1 MRHLCARGHARG
13 SDDGRVRRGH
23 ARFVAWA
30 IAVTAVVAL
39 STTSSS
45 VAAVAVS
52 HSDVSSQ
59 ASGPLRAAGRA
70 APLPRTP
77 AQPKNLATMGP
88 GPGSPLS
95 TANAAAVAAA
105 VRKVHASG
113 KPVTVNALTTGTTTV
128 TARPDDRLS
137 LTEHVFPVRVLRGHD
152 WVPVSTTLKRNAD
165 GSLSP
170 VAVARDAVTFSG
182 GGPGPLATINAAG
195 TSLSLSWPGRLPAPV
210 VSGDAAT
217 FRDVLPGVDLM
228 LTATSVQAGGF
239 SEVLVVHD
247 AAAAADPALAHLRLA
262 VTAHGVRLAARG
274 GGGLVASA
282 PGVSGYY
289 AAPAPAMWDSSGLE
303 PSASR
308 ATVNSAT
315 VAARAAGASL
325 APPGPPSS
333 PAGPGGGARL
343 ARVGADVSAD
353 GRTLS
358 LAPERAMLTSPST
371 RWPVY
376 IDPSFAWHTADGGD
390 QAFVPTQSDCPTG
403 KNYDNTSAYPVTP
416 VGYDNWGG
424 ECGVNSTDYSYF
436 RVAVPSAIWNAHLNS
451 ATVKAAEAYTS
462 DCSSSASVTLS
473 WSGNFG
479 PGTDWQNK
487 PGVIADE
494 NTVGVGPDKGSCGP
508 TYDFSSTA
516 GVSFSV
522 LSAMNQAA
530 SGHWTAFAFRLWEQR
545 NTNRNVHKQFADHGS
560 DAPYLQILYNYTP
573 AVPSSEKAAAN
584 SDGSDSAGCDTT
596 GTSPPA
602 IGAISG
608 PGPYLWAH
616 YADTD
621 GDEVQGEIRYWKYPQ
636 QPAGANPP
644 LTTASDL
651 PSAGAT
657 VAEAIPAS
665 FYSGLSNGQ
674 VIAWDADATDGAY
687 TSGWSATCYFAA
699 WPAAPAAPTLSAPSP
714 GSDCPGGAITAGCHV
729 TFTVTA
735 ASNDPATEF
744 VWELDQYPATTGP
757 PSSQVLAA
765 SGSPPSATLTITV
778 PSPGPHNLWVYASD
792 AGANDSG
799 DTNGN
804 PADSGDTTFTVAG
817 DPAVSCASFADALA
831 NTCSGPSTPNTMISK
846 TSGSPLSCGN
856 GTGDGGG
863 GQFDAA
869 ALANAGWRSAG
880 AVTVD
885 GATFTLPA
893 FGSCQPDNVLAAN
906 QTIGMGNAQGTALEF
921 LATST
926 YSSVAT
932 TGLTGSPDS
941 GVLAS
946 DDTVP
951 GVPGGIGATGGG
963 CTAAAQNDANVAGCE
978 PATGTVNYAP
988 GCRETSSTYYLTV
1001 PDWVTGPGDIA
1012 AVTMPDRDL
1021 LGGQQADN
1029 AKIYAFTVPV
1039 DPGCQI
1045 ASVTLPDVG
1054 DSVSMRLDSG
1064 SSPAT
1069 YNPPALHILGM
1080 SVRNT
1085 TTASPLAGGGTAAAP
1100 AGQSWTGDWASP
1112 AEAATAPPSGK
1123 WGNQTLRIQVPVRVS
1138 GSQVRI
1144 RLSDPGFLAGDGAAP
1159 LQIGHAT
1166 IAAQSSGATPMAA
1179 PRSLSFGSGGSQS
1192 VTIPKGGDVY
1202 SNPLGFAVS
1211 AGQNLLVS
1219 LYLANAPGSVAYLP
1233 QHGWTSSVQY
1243 VTAPA
1248 AQGFSGDHTA
1258 DTSDTP
1264 FTAAGGGFWTINT
1277 NILTGVDVTT
1287 PQTTASPG
1295 GIPTVSVLGDN
1306 LIDVA
1311 YNGSSSKAVSIPI
1324 SRVDGALATAEAG
1337 SFAVVPGGVSSNEA
1351 SADSGQGSGYGGVS
1365 AVARLDRDVL
1375 AEPGI
1380 GTVIIDEGLQ
1390 DLLHG
1395 ASEQQLEDAYGAMIT
1410 ELNGFGV
1417 EVIMAT
1423 ITPCTG
1429 YSSSAAGDSCSSAVS
1444 GARADVNDFAENTAL
1459 PNCWADFDGAVS
1471 NGASP
1476 ETLQSADDAGDHA
1489 NLTQAG
1495 YTALAGAVGGQ
1506 GCGGLAAN
1514 ANPPPS

>member
-1 MRHLCARGHARG
+1 MDRG
-13 SDDGRVRRGH
+13 VRRGRDRTRGC
-23 ARFVAWA
+23 ARFLVPAVA
-30 IAVTAVVAL
+30 
-39 STTSSS
+39 
-45 VAAVAVS
+45 VAAVAALSIPPSSAGAVT
-52 HSDVSSQ
+52 VGQATASSQ
-59 ASGPLRAAGRA
+59 AGAPPGSAGRS
-70 APLPRTP
+70 APLPKTP
-77 AQPKNLATMGP
+77 AQPKDLAAMGL
-88 GPGSPLS
+88 GSGSALS
-95 TANAAAVAAA
+95 AADTAAVAAA
-105 VRKVHASG
+105 ARKADASG

-128 TARPDDRLS
+128 TAGPDDELS
-137 LTEHVFPVRVLRGHD
+137 LTEHIFPVRVPRGHG
-152 WVPVSTTLKRNAD
+152 WVPVSTTLERNPG

-170 VAVARDAVTFSG
+170 AAVPGDTVTFSG
-182 GGPGPLATINAAG
+182 GGSGPLATISAAG

-210 VSGDAAT
+210 VSGDTAT
-217 FRDVLPGVDLM
+217 FRDVLPGVDLV

-239 SEVLVVHD
+239 SDVLVVHN

-262 VTAHGVRLAARG
+262 VTAHGVRLAAAG
-274 GGGLVASA
+274 GGGLIASA
-282 PGVSGYY
+282 PGVAGSYS
-289 AAPAPAMWDSSGLE
+289 APVPSMWDSSALAQT
-303 PSASR
+303 ASR
-308 ATVNSAT
+308 AAVNSAA

-325 APPGPPSS
+325 APPGAPSS

-343 ARVGADVSAD
+343 ARVGVGVS
-353 GRTLS
+353 GGGGTLS
-358 LAPERAMLTSPST
+358 LAPDRAMLTSPST

-390 QAFVPTQSDCPTG
+390 QAFVPTQSDCPTA
-403 KNYDNTSAYPVTP
+403 KNYNNTSAYPVTP

-424 ECGVNSTDYSYF
+424 ECSVNSTDYSYF
-436 RVAVPSAIWNAHLNS
+436 RVTVPSAISGAHLNS
-451 ATVKAAEAYTS
+451 ATVKAYEAYSS
-462 DCSSSASVTLS
+462 DCSSSANVTLS

-479 PGTDWQNK
+479 SGTDWDNK
-487 PGVIADE
+487 PAVLANE
-494 NTVGVGPDKGSCGP
+494 NTVSVGPDPGSCNGS
-508 TYDFSSTA
+508 YDYSSTA
-516 GVSFSV
+516 GASFNV
-522 LSAMNQAA
+522 ISAMTQAA
-530 SGHWTAFAFRLWEQR
+530 SGHWSAFAFRLWEQN
-545 NTNRNVHKQFADHGS
+545 NTNEDVHKQFADHGS
-560 DAPYLQILYNYTP
+560 DAPFLQILYNYTP
-573 AVPSSEKAAAN
+573 QVPSSEKATAN

-596 GTSPPA
+596 GTSPPT

-608 PGPYLWAH
+608 SGPYLWAH
-616 YADTD
+616 YVDTD

-636 QPAGANPP
+636 QSAGANAP
-644 LTTASDL
+644 LMTASDL
-651 PSAGAT
+651 PSAGET

-674 VIAWDADATDGAY
+674 VIAWDADATDGTY

-699 WPAAPAAPTLSAPSP
+699 WPTAPAAPTLSAPSP
-714 GSDCPGGAITAGCHV
+714 GSDCPGGVITAGCQV
-729 TFTVTA
+729 TFTITA

-744 VWELDQYPATTGP
+744 VWELDQYPATTSP
-757 PSSQVLAA
+757 PSSEILAA
-765 SGSPPSATLTITV
+765 TGSPPSAALTITV

-804 PADSGDTTFTVAG
+804 PANSGDTTFTAAG
-817 DPAVSCASFADALA
+817 DPGVSCASFADALT
-831 NTCSGPSTPNTMISK
+831 NTCSGPSSPNAMISK

-856 GTGDGGG
+856 GTGAGGG
-863 GQFDAA
+863 DQFDAT
-869 ALANAGWRSAG
+869 ALTNAGWRSG
-880 AVTVD
+880 GSVTVD

-893 FGSCQPDNVLAAN
+893 FGSCQPDNVLAAD
-906 QTIGMGNAQGTALEF
+906 QTIGMSDAQGSALEF

-926 YSSVAT
+926 HASAAT
-932 TGLTGSPDS
+932 TGLTGSQDS
-941 GVLAS
+941 GVLTA

-951 GVPGGIGATGGG
+951 GVPGGIAVTGGG
-963 CTAAAQNDANVAGCE
+963 CTAAAQEDANVPGCE
-978 PATGTVNYAP
+978 PASGSVKYAS
-988 GCRETSSTYYLTV
+988 GCSIQSSTYDLTV

-1012 AVTMPDRDL
+1012 AVTMPDRDTPS
-1021 LGGQQADN
+1021 GQQADSP
-1029 AKIYAFTVPV
+1029 KIYAFTVPV

-1045 ASVTLPDVG
+1045 ASVTLPDVS
-1054 DSVSMRLDSG
+1054 DSVNITLNSG

-1080 SVRNT
+1080 AVRNT
-1085 TTASPLAGGGTAAAP
+1085 TTATPRAGGGSAAAP

-1112 AEAATAPPSGK
+1112 IEAATTPPSGE

-1138 GSQVRI
+1138 GSDVRI

-1166 IAAQSSGATPMAA
+1166 VAVQSSGAIPTVMPQ
-1179 PRSLSFGSGGSQS
+1179 SLSFGSADSQS

-1211 AGQNLLVS
+1211 AGQSLLVS
-1219 LYLANAPGSVAYLP
+1219 LYVANAAGSLAYLP
-1233 QHGWTSSVQY
+1233 EHGWTSNVQY

-1248 AQGFSGDHTA
+1248 AQGSSGDKTT
-1258 DTSDTP
+1258 DMTGTP
-1264 FTAAGGGFWTINT
+1264 FTAADGGFWTVNSY
-1277 NILTGVDVTT
+1277 ILTGVDITT
-1287 PQTTASPG
+1287 PQTAADPG

-1306 LIDVA
+1306 LIDVN
-1311 YNGSSSKAVSIPI
+1311 YNGFSAQAVSFGIT
-1324 SRVDGALATAEAG
+1324 RVDGGLAAAETG
-1337 SFAVVPGGVSSNEA
+1337 SFAVVPGGVNSNEA
-1351 SADSGQGSGYGGVS
+1351 SADSGQSGGWGGVS

-1395 ASEQQLEDAYGAMIT
+1395 VSEQQLEDAYGAMIT

-1417 EVIMAT
+1417 EVIMTT

-1429 YSSSAAGDSCSSAVS
+1429 YSSSAAGDSCSSTVDN
-1444 GARADVNDFAENTAL
+1444 ARTDVNDNFVENTAL
-1459 PNCWADFDGAVS
+1459 PNCWADFDGAVG

-1476 ETLQSADDAGDHA
+1476 EALQSADDVGDHA

-1514 ANPPPS
+1514 ANLPPP